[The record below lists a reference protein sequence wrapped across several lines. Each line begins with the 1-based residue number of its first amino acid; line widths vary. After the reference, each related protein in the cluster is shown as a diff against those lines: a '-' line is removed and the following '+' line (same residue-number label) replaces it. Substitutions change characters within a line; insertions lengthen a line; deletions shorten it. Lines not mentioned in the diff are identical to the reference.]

1 METDAISLTWKCGT
15 SGHSQTLSLMKTSR
29 PAVVFPMIEI
39 SSVGSRPECV
49 SHKKLISKSNALKKK
64 RTAFELRRL
73 RDHRQEASGGY
84 FNGQL
89 GVKTVP
95 FEECNKDVLKKRKK
109 NPVVLS
115 LVMLEFR

>member
-1 METDAISLTWKCGT
+1 MVNFCH
-15 SGHSQTLSLMKTSR
+15 HSPL
-29 PAVVFPMIEI
+29 IEM
-39 SSVGSRPECV
+39 SSVGSWPASV
-49 SHKKLISKSNALKKK
+49 LHIKLISKSKALKKK
-64 RTAFELRRL
+64 RTAFERRL

>member
-15 SGHSQTLSLMKTSR
+15 SGISQTLSLIGTSR
-29 PAVVFPMIEI
+29 PAVLFPLIEI

-49 SHKKLISKSNALKKK
+49 SHKKLISKSKALKKK
-64 RTAFELRRL
+64 RTAFEWRL

-95 FEECNKDVLKKRKK
+95 SEDLTKDVLH
-109 NPVVLS
+109 NVDGS
-115 LVMLEFR
+115 ALVKLFSVEV